1 MKNRAIWPDDDFKR
15 RYAAW
20 VQQREEERIAA
31 RRLKWRQQRRPYSAD
46 RTTKPETEYDLRL
59 NRWRDAEALR
69 YRSEEQVKKL
79 NARVAA
85 LEEQITKATIR
96 LRKRRFIEEQR
107 RREYQQIAARV
118 EAAKAP
124 LKKSAA
130 R

>member
-1 MKNRAIWPDDDFKR
+1 MNDRSAWSDDDWKR
-15 RYAAW
+15 RREELL
-20 VQQREEERIAA
+20 QQREEERIAA

-59 NRWRDAEALR
+59 DRWRDAKALL

-79 NARVAA
+79 NAKVAA
-85 LEEQITKATIR
+85 LEEKITKATIR
-96 LRKRRFIEEQR
+96 LRKRRFIEEYR

-124 LKKSAA
+124 LKKSAS